1 MAWLLAS
8 PIEDDKTN
16 HFFQIG
22 EATPFRKLADV
33 IFTDQA
39 INRCVTF
46 ASPNLLNGIDGIGRR
61 RAPQFAIIRSKSRF
75 VFNSSLYHHQ
85 SYFVSRNG
93 RGLSERRH
101 ASGNKNHLVSTKS
114 LKGLT
119 RNDEM
124 TVMNGIKRSAVDCDL
139 FQFSTFTAQ
148 HCILNPSSAS
158 RGIAAFTSCMESRTL
173 AEGKLTVHGS
183 H

>member
-1 MAWLLAS
+1 
-8 PIEDDKTN
+8 
-16 HFFQIG
+16 
-22 EATPFRKLADV
+22 
-33 IFTDQA
+33 
-39 INRCVTF
+39 
-46 ASPNLLNGIDGIGRR
+46 
-61 RAPQFAIIRSKSRF
+61 
-75 VFNSSLYHHQ
+75 
-85 SYFVSRNG
+85 
-93 RGLSERRH
+93 
-101 ASGNKNHLVSTKS
+101 
-114 LKGLT
+114 
-119 RNDEM
+119 M